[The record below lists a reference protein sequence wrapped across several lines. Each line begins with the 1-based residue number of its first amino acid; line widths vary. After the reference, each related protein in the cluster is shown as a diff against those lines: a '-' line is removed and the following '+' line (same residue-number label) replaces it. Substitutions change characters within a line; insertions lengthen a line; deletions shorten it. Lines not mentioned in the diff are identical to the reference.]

1 VRSDREHSSR
11 RTNAS
16 VRRCSKKKMNQ
27 KRPLRNQLTETHPVV
42 AITGASAGV
51 GRATALV
58 FGRNGW
64 NVALIA
70 RGRDRLERARQDIEA
85 QGGSAMVLPTDVAD
99 AGAVFSAADEVCTRW
114 GKIDVWVN
122 NAMATIF
129 APVDEITAD
138 EFKRVTEVTYLGQ
151 VHGTLAAL
159 KHMRP
164 TGRGVIVQVG
174 SALSYRSIPLQS
186 AYCAAKFAV
195 RGFTDS
201 LRTELEHEGSRIRL
215 TMVQLPAL
223 NTPQFD
229 WARSRLP
236 RRLQPVPPIYQPE
249 AVAARIYEAAH
260 TTPRE
265 LWIGLPTWKA
275 VIGTMILPAWLDRLM
290 AQRAWDGQMTE
301 EPVGGG
307 RIGNLMDAPAG
318 DPGPRGRFDERSSPR
333 VAALSGGAVRAS
345 LAALV
350 LSAGAVVVA
359 AAMRRARSMAP
370 ARALMPGARSGA
382 SARND

>member
-1 VRSDREHSSR
+1 MTEHYSPS
-11 RTNAS
+11 TE
-16 VRRCSKKKMNQ
+16 
-27 KRPLRNQLTETHPVV
+27 LTQPRPVV

-51 GRATALV
+51 GRATALT
-58 FGRNGW
+58 FGRHGW

-70 RGRDRLERARQDIEA
+70 RGQERLENAKREIEA
-85 QGGSAMVLPTDVAD
+85 AGGSAMVLTTDVAD
-99 AGAVFSAADEVCTRW
+99 ASALFRAAEEICARW
-114 GKIDVWVN
+114 GKIDVWIN
-122 NAMATIF
+122 NAMVTVF
-129 APVDEITAD
+129 GTVDEITPE
-138 EFKRVTEVTYLGQ
+138 EFRRVTEVTYLGQ

-164 TGRGVIVQVG
+164 RGRGVIVQVG

-215 TMVQLPAL
+215 TMAQLPAV

-249 AVAARIYEAAH
+249 AIAERIYEAAH
-260 TTPRE
+260 STPRE

-275 VIGTMILPAWLDRLM
+275 VVGTMVLPAWLDRLM
-290 AQRAWDGQMTE
+290 AKRAWDGQMTG
-301 EPVGGG
+301 EPVGD
-307 RIGNLMDAPAG
+307 RDDNLMEPPTG
-318 DPGPRGRFDERSSPR
+318 DPGSRGRFGARSSPR
-333 VAALSGGAVRAS
+333 VVALSGAGVRAS
-345 LAALV
+345 LLALM
-350 LSAGAVVVA
+350 LSAGAVVLA
-359 AAMRRARSMAP
+359 GAMRRRRSNT
-370 ARALMPGARSGA
+370 L
-382 SARND
+382 